1 MEKVTCEQIWRKGR
15 SEQFRYGDNREGRAK
30 APMREHAQHVLGAAR
45 RPVRLEQEQQE
56 MKS

>member
-15 SEQFRYGDNREGRAK
+15 SEQFRYGDDREGRAK
-30 APMREHAQHVLGAAR
+30 TPMRELAQHVLGAAR
-45 RPVRLEQEQQE
+45 RPVWLEQE